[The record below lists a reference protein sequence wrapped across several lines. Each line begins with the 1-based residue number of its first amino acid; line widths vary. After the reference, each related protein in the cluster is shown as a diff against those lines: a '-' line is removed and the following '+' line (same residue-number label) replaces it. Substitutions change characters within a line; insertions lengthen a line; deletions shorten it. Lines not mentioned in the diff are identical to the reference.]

1 MRLPFASVRWRK
13 LIQHPEEATLWNRR
27 QLEICVLSQVAEQLE
42 VGNLCVAGSDSFSDP
57 RQQLLSWEECEQRL
71 PEYCERIGIPAT
83 ADEFVKEL
91 RRQLQEKAEA
101 VDRGFPTNA
110 EVTIGKD
117 GEPVLRKSAAQQ
129 ITDTG
134 RKAGFGR
141 PAGPSR
147 GSSVATRPP

>member
-1 MRLPFASVRWRK
+1 MNGPIVDSEASLNPTYDVSACCASLRLPGMGG
-13 LIQHPEEATLWNRR
+13 LR
-27 QLEICVLSQVAEQLE
+27 QE
-42 VGNLCVAGSDSFSDP
+42 SDF
-57 RQQLLSWEECEQRL
+57 RAIR
-71 PEYCERIGIPAT
+71 
-83 ADEFVKEL
+83 
-91 RRQLQEKAEA
+91 
-101 VDRGFPTNA
+101 DRAFPTNA

>member
-1 MRLPFASVRWRK
+1 M
-13 LIQHPEEATLWNRR
+13 
-27 QLEICVLSQVAEQLE
+27 
-42 VGNLCVAGSDSFSDP
+42 
-57 RQQLLSWEECEQRL
+57 LSWEECEQRW

-101 VDRGFPTNA
+101 VDRGLPTNA